1 MRSSYDFDVVE
12 ADGEVAG
19 NYYPISSSISI
30 SDKSSDDSLTILVD
44 RGQAGGSLES
54 GEIDLMLHRRLTKK
68 RITGNRFLGERLN
81 ERGQF
86 GDGLMVTGKHLIF
99 FNGNQNEITV
109 IMRTNVTK
117 VPEKCICTII
127 GPYGTLRSRFW

>member
-19 NYYPISSSISI
+19 NNYPISSSISI

-99 FNGNQNEITV
+99 FNGKQNEITV
-109 IMRTNVTK
+109 IMLVLTLLGK
-117 VPEKCICTII
+117 LWKIHPEI
-127 GPYGTLRSRFW
+127 F

>member
-1 MRSSYDFDVVE
+1 
-12 ADGEVAG
+12 
-19 NYYPISSSISI
+19 
-30 SDKSSDDSLTILVD
+30 
-44 RGQAGGSLES
+44 
-54 GEIDLMLHRRLTKK
+54 MLHRRLTKK

-99 FNGNQNEITV
+99 VNGKQNEITV

-117 VPEKCICTII
+117 LGDIRKLMFTKLCDH
-127 GPYGTLRSRFW
+127 